1 MRSKFTKL
9 RAALLPA
16 LAGVLQITLAQ
27 GQADNSN
34 QLPATKSAQTSP
46 SGSSLPTDQV
56 QEIVVTAQRRSESL
70 QDVPIAVTAVTAA
83 RLEAVGIQTTED
95 LDEITPGLTV
105 PQTGGYYQPHIRGVG
120 TSSNG
125 PGIENPVALYIDGV
139 YVADPPSSLVTLNNI
154 DRIEVDKG
162 PQGTLFGRNATGGL
176 IQIITRDPQPTAHL
190 DADVSYGNYQDVISR
205 LYATDRL
212 TSDLSA
218 DVALRYEHQ
227 GDGFGHN
234 FFDGSDVGTLPHDLA
249 ARTKFLFEPS
259 SATQARLTLDYEDRD
274 STRDI
279 QHLGTQYPGTFNNPF
294 FGGPFPQGGPYDV
307 NINQPFESTLQAGGA
322 ALQINQD
329 LGVAKLESITAY
341 RKSVYF
347 FVLDLDLTPV
357 PILAAPS
364 HAHDEQLSQELHI
377 SGKNLD
383 KLTWTAGL
391 YYFYSKDGW
400 HPFDVDFG
408 PTVVS
413 PVPGVPVVSRTSN
426 DQITNSAAGYGQA
439 TYEIV
444 EDTNLTLGARY
455 TYERKTVDGTETL
468 FVNGAPV
475 SVTPYPTPGLG
486 IPTSSDFDKLSYR
499 IALDHKF
506 GSALMGYVSYSTGF
520 KSGGYNLTVANNPPY
535 KPEDIKAAEVGV
547 KSELFDRHLRVN
559 VSAFNY
565 LYDNI
570 QVGQYLDNSEIITN
584 GAKAKM
590 YGADIDAELAV
601 AGGLTLNGG
610 FSYIHDR
617 FTQFADADFIV
628 PVGSC
633 VPAPGGV
640 CQGSAAGKELPY
652 TPTTSFNLG
661 GDYKWMLPIGAIT
674 LNANYFRSGSFYG
687 APDNVAVQQ
696 AYDLINASVKWS
708 DQGDHLTLG
717 VYGRNL
723 GNTTYVTSLIEGAQG
738 EVISRGLPR
747 MYGVSIGY
755 KF

>member
-1 MRSKFTKL
+1 M
-9 RAALLPA
+9 PA
-16 LAGVLQITLAQ
+16 LAGVLQITVVGAA
-27 GQADNSN
+27 ADNSN

-95 LDEITPGLTV
+95 LDEITRLTV

-218 DVALRYEHQ
+218 DVALRYEYQ

-329 LGVAKLESITAY
+329 LGVAKLGEHHGLPEIG
-341 RKSVYF
+341 
-347 FVLDLDLTPV
+347 VLLCV
-357 PILAAPS
+357 
-364 HAHDEQLSQELHI
+364 
-377 SGKNLD
+377 
-383 KLTWTAGL
+383 
-391 YYFYSKDGW
+391 
-400 HPFDVDFG
+400 G
-408 PTVVS
+408 PGS
-413 PVPGVPVVSRTSN
+413 
-426 DQITNSAAGYGQA
+426 DASANPRG
-439 TYEIV
+439 
-444 EDTNLTLGARY
+444 
-455 TYERKTVDGTETL
+455 
-468 FVNGAPV
+468 
-475 SVTPYPTPGLG
+475 
-486 IPTSSDFDKLSYR
+486 
-499 IALDHKF
+499 
-506 GSALMGYVSYSTGF
+506 
-520 KSGGYNLTVANNPPY
+520 TVAC
-535 KPEDIKAAEVGV
+535 A
-547 KSELFDRHLRVN
+547 R
-559 VSAFNY
+559 
-565 LYDNI
+565 
-570 QVGQYLDNSEIITN
+570 
-584 GAKAKM
+584 
-590 YGADIDAELAV
+590 
-601 AGGLTLNGG
+601 
-610 FSYIHDR
+610 
-617 FTQFADADFIV
+617 
-628 PVGSC
+628 
-633 VPAPGGV
+633 
-640 CQGSAAGKELPY
+640 
-652 TPTTSFNLG
+652 
-661 GDYKWMLPIGAIT
+661 
-674 LNANYFRSGSFYG
+674 
-687 APDNVAVQQ
+687 
-696 AYDLINASVKWS
+696 
-708 DQGDHLTLG
+708 
-717 VYGRNL
+717 
-723 GNTTYVTSLIEGAQG
+723 
-738 EVISRGLPR
+738 
-747 MYGVSIGY
+747 
-755 KF
+755 